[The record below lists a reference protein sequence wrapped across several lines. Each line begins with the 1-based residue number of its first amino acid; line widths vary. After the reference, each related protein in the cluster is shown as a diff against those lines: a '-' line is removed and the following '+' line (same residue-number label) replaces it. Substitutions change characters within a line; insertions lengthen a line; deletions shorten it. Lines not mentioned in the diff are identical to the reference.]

1 MTEKTLGIETKRQD
15 WALRNVKFVPRF
27 AKMTPCLGVV
37 LPYLK
42 RLVLRLQK
50 FLFPLAVLLT
60 AVFLQLWQPYPVE
73 FTRNLV
79 FDQYNRWH
87 PRSEENSPVVFID
100 IDEASLAK
108 LGQFPWPRSTF
119 ATMVEKM
126 TGYGSAAIAF
136 DILFTE
142 ADRTAPSEILPIWKG
157 LRIAGGAQDWPSLR
171 ATINA
176 QIINPDDAFARAMK
190 NAPVIMA
197 TMMSDEAT
205 GRPMPK
211 AGIALRAQSLD
222 DNEGGLDPTRLLPN
236 SEFAIQ
242 NRNILDESAV
252 GLGAINAR
260 IDDDGI
266 IRRASLL
273 FRADDNIY
281 PSLALESLRVAQGA
295 GSIVLR
301 ASDVRGEGTYTSG
314 FGLSRLK
321 VGQIVTPIE
330 PDGSMRLYFAAS
342 EDIQTVSAYEIL
354 EADFDMTRL
363 AGKIAFIGTSAAGLK
378 DIRATPINPAT
389 PGVEVHIQTVQQ
401 MIAGTYLKR
410 PIWVQLYEALAT
422 VMIGMVSVFMV
433 YRFSLGPSFVF
444 FTFALVGG
452 SALSWQQ
459 FTDNLLLIDPAFP
472 AFSVFLTFLAA
483 AVLHFIETA
492 RERYEVRNA
501 FQYYLAPDM
510 VEQIAS
516 DPNKLK
522 LGGETRDLTILFCD
536 IRGFTSIS
544 EAFADEP
551 EKLTHIINIFLTG
564 LSRVIQ
570 ERSGTIDKYIGDNI
584 MAFWNAPTEVSQ
596 HGYEACSAGLAM
608 LEALNEVN
616 RTLRQD
622 PFLGGFEQEIRIGIG
637 LNSGPTLVGNVGSDQ
652 RFNYSVMGD
661 TVNVAARLEGQTK
674 DYAQTILIGETT
686 YQDAQT
692 AINAG
697 RPPIAFLEMDLIA
710 LKGKALPERIFAVLG
725 DEKMA
730 QSEAYQSLKKA
741 QQALLASYRAQDWDV
756 AEKSAR
762 DMAGAYPELADY
774 YYMLE
779 NRIKA
784 YRDNSPGS
792 DWDGHFIALTK

>member
-1 MTEKTLGIETKRQD
+1 
-15 WALRNVKFVPRF
+15 
-27 AKMTPCLGVV
+27 
-37 LPYLK
+37 
-42 RLVLRLQK
+42 
-50 FLFPLAVLLT
+50 
-60 AVFLQLWQPYPVE
+60 
-73 FTRNLV
+73 
-79 FDQYNRWH
+79 
-87 PRSEENSPVVFID
+87 
-100 IDEASLAK
+100 
-108 LGQFPWPRSTF
+108 
-119 ATMVEKM
+119 MVEKM

-142 ADRTAPSEILPIWKG
+142 ADRTAPSEILPIWDG
-157 LRIAGGAQDWPSLR
+157 LRVAEGGQDWPRLR
-171 ATINA
+171 AAINA
-176 QIINPDDAFARAMK
+176 QITNPDDAFARAMK

-205 GRPMPK
+205 GRPLPK

-222 DNEGGLDPTRLLPN
+222 DHTGGLDPTRLLPN
-236 SEFAIQ
+236 SAFAIQ
-242 NRNILDESAV
+242 NRNVLDDSAV

-260 IDDDGI
+260 LDDDGI

-301 ASDVRGEGTYTSG
+301 ASDVRGEGAYSSG

-321 VGQIVTPIE
+321 VGQIITPIE

-342 EDIQTVSAYEIL
+342 KDIDTISAYEIFQP
-354 EADFDMTRL
+354 DFDMMRL

-410 PIWVQLYEALAT
+410 PIWVQLYEAMAT
-422 VMIGMVSVFMV
+422 IIIGMILVFMV

-444 FTFALVGG
+444 FALALVGG
-452 SALSWQQ
+452 GALSWHQ
-459 FTDNLLLIDPAFP
+459 FTGNLLLIDPAIP
-472 AFSVFLTFLAA
+472 ALSVFLTFLTA

-492 RERYEVRNA
+492 RERHEVRNA

-516 DPNKLK
+516 DPDKLK

-544 EAFADEP
+544 EAFADAP

-584 MAFWNAPTEVSQ
+584 MAFWNAPTDVSQ
-596 HGYEACSAGLAM
+596 HSYEACSAGLAM
-608 LEALNEVN
+608 LDALVDVN
-616 RTLRQD
+616 RSLQED
-622 PFLGGFEQEIRIGIG
+622 AFLGGFDQEIRIGIG

-674 DYAQTILIGETT
+674 DYAQTILIGEAT
-686 YQDAQT
+686 YQHAQT
-692 AINAG
+692 AIADG
-697 RPPIAFLEMDLIA
+697 RPPLAFLELDLIA

-725 DEKMA
+725 DETMA
-730 QSEAYQSLKKA
+730 QSEAYRSLNSA
-741 QQALLASYRAQDWDV
+741 QEQLLASYRSQDWDV

-762 DMAGAYPELADY
+762 AMGDAYPELADY
-774 YYMLE
+774 YEMLE
-779 NRIKA
+779 KRINI
-784 YRDNSPGS
+784 YRENPPGS
-792 DWDGHFIALTK
+792 DWDGHYIALSK